1 MMVKFFYPVQHL
13 LRLILVNLL
22 VVVDDVEGVAVPRV
36 DQKRVFQLFVRNIL
50 GHSGLTRCRV
60 QHDEQDG
67 DLKDQAT

>member
-36 DQKRVFQLFVRNIL
+36 D
-50 GHSGLTRCRV
+50 
-60 QHDEQDG
+60 
-67 DLKDQAT
+67 